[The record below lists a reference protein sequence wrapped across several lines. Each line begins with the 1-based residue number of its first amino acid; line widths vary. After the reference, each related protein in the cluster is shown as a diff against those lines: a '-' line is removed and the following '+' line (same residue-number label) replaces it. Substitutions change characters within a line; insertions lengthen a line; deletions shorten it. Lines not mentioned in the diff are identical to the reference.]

1 MTIPLRDISTQ
12 VLLLALAELFCLVLD
27 LLGCI
32 GLKEEEYFF
41 HCMAG
46 REGLVDTAVK
56 TATSGYLQRSVIKG
70 LEALT
75 VRYDGSVRDS
85 DGSIVQFIYGEDGL
99 DPAHRLTFEKIQ

>member
-1 MTIPLRDISTQ
+1 
-12 VLLLALAELFCLVLD
+12 
-27 LLGCI
+27 
-32 GLKEEEYFF
+32 
-41 HCMAG
+41 MAG

-85 DGSIVQFIYGEDGL
+85 DDSIVQFIYGEDGL
-99 DPAHRLTFEKIQ
+99 DPAHRLTFEKIR